1 MAVFTSNGLNEDVE
15 VRLPGDIMDEFRTQM
30 LIGIREFEVLLPD
43 IWVSEVNKTFP
54 FIFMPIDVNSIQYET
69 VYNSFKCITFK
80 LR

>member
-1 MAVFTSNGLNEDVE
+1 MAVFTSNGSNQDVE
-15 VRLPGDIMDEFRTQM
+15 VRLPGDIMDEIRTQM
-30 LIGIREFEVLLPD
+30 LIGIREFEVLIPD

-54 FIFMPIDVNSIQYET
+54 CIFMPIDLNSIQYEN